1 MLLCIIKT
9 HYVKRAYERKIYNR
23 STNICKILKM
33 YSEKFDFQKG
43 NFVEYTIADSVDQT
57 NESFKNSDHNFGAMK
72 VLQIAE
78 HKILLVKGRYMGL
91 KKQILTCWESVQ
103 QTGSNIFG
111 STMLDKLV
119 CRKFYVEY
127 YKVCFSSQ
135 YFFDICK

>member
-1 MLLCIIKT
+1 
-9 HYVKRAYERKIYNR
+9 
-23 STNICKILKM
+23 M

-43 NFVEYTIADSVDQT
+43 NFVEYTIADSVHQT
-57 NESFKNSDHNFGAMK
+57 NESFKNNDHNFGAMK

-78 HKILLVKGRYMGL
+78 HKILLVKGRCMGL
-91 KKQILTCWESVQ
+91 KKQILTRWESVQ
-103 QTGSNIFG
+103 QRGSNIFS

>member
-1 MLLCIIKT
+1 
-9 HYVKRAYERKIYNR
+9 
-23 STNICKILKM
+23 M
-33 YSEKFDFQKG
+33 YSEKFYFQKG